1 MVGNEAKIKG
11 DPGKEDSIFP
21 NEVSRRIGDNIN
33 RLLETRSTPENKLT
47 QGKMAAELWKAKPPH
62 VNNIVKGKKNL
73 SLKKLIEIAD
83 YFNADIYEL
92 FIRPGLTIID
102 RDKK

>member
-1 MVGNEAKIKG
+1 MVENEAKIKG

-33 RLLETRSTPENKLT
+33 RLLEAGSTPENKLT

-62 VNNIVKGKKNL
+62 MNVIVKGTKNL
-73 SLKKLIEIAD
+73 SLQKLIEIAD
-83 YFNADIYEL
+83 YFTVDIYEL